1 MKSARAPI
9 KPWRFFHVYAI
20 LATAACLAN
29 VAACAPHPGNTV
41 SRPLSGLTEKDPA
54 SRRLTPEELQHEL
67 FQFVDRYRER
77 VGQATDAGV
86 HRATTAD
93 GRIMFQATKTSYVS
107 AAVSVVTGPRPIDAL
122 LDLLVMVTLQRMVW
136 ESGADGQIPPAEAKP
151 VAVALRRLERQIYDL
166 AARVLPSD
174 VIAKVR
180 DLSTKWRRENPEQ
193 HYVAYVRFQN
203 LGASSE
209 ADEVN
214 EVISSGGFL
223 APVETVAREA
233 HEARLLAERTLYLVN
248 RMPMFLEWETTLAY
262 QRIAASPEAAGVLAN
277 LSGFRAALERLGE
290 EISRLPD
297 RVADER
303 LALVK
308 DVTQLAA
315 RERAQTI
322 DDLRALI
329 RSEQEA
335 FFLGLSKGADTYGP
349 ILEQLAVTAAA
360 TRDAVAALERM
371 TASSEGRADEGVDI
385 KQVHEIAGRLATAA
399 TATNN
404 TVVGLNSLFTAE
416 LRGLASVNAM
426 LASQVQSL
434 FFYGAALVLLLGIVL
449 YAVLRVSRR
458 QR

>member
-1 MKSARAPI
+1 
-9 KPWRFFHVYAI
+9 
-20 LATAACLAN
+20 
-29 VAACAPHPGNTV
+29 
-41 SRPLSGLTEKDPA
+41 
-54 SRRLTPEELQHEL
+54 
-67 FQFVDRYRER
+67 
-77 VGQATDAGV
+77 
-86 HRATTAD
+86 
-93 GRIMFQATKTSYVS
+93 
-107 AAVSVVTGPRPIDAL
+107 
-122 LDLLVMVTLQRMVW
+122 
-136 ESGADGQIPPAEAKP
+136 
-151 VAVALRRLERQIYDL
+151 
-166 AARVLPSD
+166 VLPSD

-329 RSEQEA
+329 RSEREA

-404 TVVGLNSLFTAE
+404 AVFGLNSLFTAE
-416 LRGLASVNAM
+416 LSGLASVNAM

-434 FFYGAALVLLLGIVL
+434 FCYGAALVLLLGIVL